1 MRPDMLRELRTL
13 KDSVRVNGVGGV
25 QMEVREAGY
34 LDGFFEVYASDAVK
48 VNILSFLEV
57 EELYQGYTV

>member
-1 MRPDMLRELRTL
+1 ML

-34 LDGFFEVYASDAVK
+34 LDGFIEVYASDAVK

-57 EELYQGYTV
+57 EE